1 LECDSCFDGY
11 LLNDQTKVCLNEQG
25 FPVWAIVGCILL
37 GGFAICIFFVK
48 YFSCG
53 CRSWIQNVGKKERK
67 IFEKA
72 DKVIGDEFKLWD

>member
-37 GGFAICIFFVK
+37 GDLRFVS
-48 YFSCG
+48 FLLN
-53 CRSWIQNVGKKERK
+53 ILVVVVEVGSRMWGRKKEK
-67 IFEKA
+67 SLK
-72 DKVIGDEFKLWD
+72 KLIK